1 MATPFIVCSSKVSWL
16 DHNIV
21 QVTCFP
27 ATCDLLC
34 EVQLVA
40 VARWKTAHTTLN
52 TNLIWPPLC
61 ICIESKRWFHSTF
74 WLCFAFYY
82 ILSNTLN
89 GQPLWLAYLGLFTIP
104 KMERKKTCSVLLC
117 SCRWTNRPANI
128 SILSLRLW
136 DTVVFRAQNTIAH
149 GAHLY
154 PITAIQK
161 MEQGREAPRVYT
173 QPEGL

>member
-1 MATPFIVCSSKVSWL
+1 MPWSCCGTFLLKATYLLLPPVLGTLVGCQNLNRRSPIHPLVTSGQGERGKSWHFSVWL
-16 DHNIV
+16 LRQQQHPCCFHGNTIYSLLIG

-104 KMERKKTCSVLLC
+104 KMERKKNLQCFV
-117 SCRWTNRPANI
+117 
-128 SILSLRLW
+128 
-136 DTVVFRAQNTIAH
+136 
-149 GAHLY
+149 
-154 PITAIQK
+154 
-161 MEQGREAPRVYT
+161 M
-173 QPEGL
+173 